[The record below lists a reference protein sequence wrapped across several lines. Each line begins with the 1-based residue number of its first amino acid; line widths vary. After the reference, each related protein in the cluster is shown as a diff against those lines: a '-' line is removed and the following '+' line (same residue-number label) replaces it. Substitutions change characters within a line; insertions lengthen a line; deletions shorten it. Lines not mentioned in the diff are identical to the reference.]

1 MTKGG
6 GTELDTA
13 AVNFTGSQ
21 LLEAILPTSI
31 VRRVMP
37 VFTVLPIEDQNYTYW
52 ELLNDIGTKYDFD
65 PYEYGSN
72 ANALKETT
80 VPIPLIYHE
89 QTYDKFKLKRI
100 NKSKAP
106 LADRTRQMA
115 RVFNRDENNLGLAGE
130 TTKTGVTSFAD
141 TTNNSIAAAVGA
153 AELDLTS
160 FTTMK
165 ATLNDLISELS
176 NNLSGDS
183 SASTVKDFPCMVV
196 MTSDVEKRL
205 WTMISTLDDKIS
217 GWDLFEQMIMK
228 RCGAGTEILVNNALG
243 GTVTTVDDRVKLSTP
258 GTINFMIHAKS
269 ANHGGFV
276 ASTIFTES
284 ETTLKGFTKEI
295 AERWRPIF
303 FRQEATIYSGT
314 VDITA

>member
-13 AVNFTGSQ
+13 AVDFTGSQ
-21 LLEAILPTSI
+21 LLEAILPVSI

-141 TTNNSIAAAVGA
+141 TSNNTTAAT
-153 AELDLTS
+153 AELD
-160 FTTMK
+160 TTTIDTMI
-165 ATLNDLISELS
+165 TTTHGIINQLNNGLS
-176 NNLSGDS
+176 ADSGS
-183 SASTVKDFPCMVV
+183 QLVSDFPCIIGL
-196 MTSDVEKRL
+196 TSDVEARL
-205 WTMISTLDDKIS
+205 WVAPVSATSPPGKNGYEVFKDIVMT
-217 GWDLFEQMIMK
+217 
-228 RCGAGTEILVNNALG
+228 RCGPGTEIVVSNAIG
-243 GTVTTVDDRVKLSTP
+243 GTVTTVDDRVKLSTA
-258 GTINFMIHAKS
+258 GTTNMFIHAKS
-269 ANHGGFV
+269 PNHGGFV
-276 ASTIFTES
+276 ASPIFTES

-314 VDITA
+314 VDIVS